1 MLMFNKPPSFTY
13 KHITYL
19 PPCPK
24 EGVGSLWSFTQNVKA
39 ICDPLFAHCKDN
51 YDIEALLI
59 KARVIGL
66 DDVSDTE
73 ADELIINFPN
83 REAAH
88 LFIDNLMA
96 YIDHKW
102 ELFITTFDQKL
113 IKE

>member
-13 KHITYL
+13 KHINYF
-19 PPCPK
+19 PPCPS
-24 EGVGSLWSFTQNVKA
+24 EGEGSMWSFIQNVQQ
-39 ICDPLFAHCKDN
+39 ICHPLFVHCKDN

-88 LFIDNLMA
+88 LFIDNLTS
-96 YIDHKW
+96 YLDRKW
-102 ELFITTFDQKL
+102 ELFLNTFDQKL